1 MNQTIAPF
9 ELKATNTRAR
19 TFEGLGSTW
28 SLDNGG
34 DVIEPGA
41 FTDTLSEWKA
51 SGLSLPL
58 IDQHDYSSVI
68 RSRLGKMVDAYET
81 AEGLWAKFK
90 VFNTR
95 AGLDLLAML
104 EEEGVDGLSIGYGV
118 RDTRPVTDVERKAGV
133 RRVLTRVHLGEISV
147 VHWGMNPE
155 ALIRSG
161 SIKRGRHPARLL
173 EPVTYEET
181 HQTASSRENELREIQ
196 LRGLKILA
204 SRY

>member
-41 FTDTLSEWKA
+41 FTQTLAEWKA

-68 RSRLGKMVDAYET
+68 RSRLGKMIDAYET
-81 AEGLWAKFK
+81 AEGLWTKFK

-104 EEEGVDGLSIGYGV
+104 EEEGVDGLSIGYRERG
-118 RDTRPVTDVERKAGV
+118 TRPLTQEEKSAGV
-133 RRVLTRVHLGEISV
+133 RRVLTRVDLGEISV

-161 SIKRGRHPARLL
+161 SVKRGRHPARLA
-173 EPVTYEET
+173 EYVAHEET
-181 HQTASSRENELREIQ
+181 SQTAASRENQLREIQ

-204 SRY
+204 PRI